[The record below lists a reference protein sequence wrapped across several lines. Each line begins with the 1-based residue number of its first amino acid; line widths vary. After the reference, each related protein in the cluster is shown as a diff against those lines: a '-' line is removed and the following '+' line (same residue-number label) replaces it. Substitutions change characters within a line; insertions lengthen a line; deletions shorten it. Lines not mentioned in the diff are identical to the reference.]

1 MESGALPSLKIQFLA
16 FGPSCAQ
23 SECVSGSSK
32 SAKFTMLLDRVMLI
46 AFYVNWNFPKVGGVA
61 GESKNKKREA
71 WEDYS
76 LLL

>member
-46 AFYVNWNFPKVGGVA
+46 AFYVNWNFPKGG
-61 GESKNKKREA
+61 GGGRRKQKQKT
-71 WEDYS
+71 
-76 LLL
+76 